1 MKEFQDIG
9 NEEKNFL
16 KRVFKKI
23 FSKVLV
29 FFLFFLFFLSVGFVV
44 YQTYFKADKVEVSV
58 QSPTVVLGG
67 EEFKIETK
75 VTNYSPFLLKN
86 VSLRL
91 VLPENS
97 RTSDFK
103 KEKFL
108 TKFLGD
114 VSEKSE
120 VKTNFSLR
128 IFGPP
133 HKIQVLKLV
142 LSWEKPG
149 FKINFKKE
157 KEVKIE
163 ISEPIV
169 ELDFFT
175 PKEVLP
181 ENEFSFSLK
190 YQNNSSKYLKNLAIK
205 FSFPENFQVIESSP
219 ELDGNLFLIKEIS
232 PFGINKINLKAKISS
247 FVNERKTIPL
257 VADVSFSRE
266 DESILIER
274 KEGGINLIPPP
285 LALTIIPSFDKEKP
299 LKLGQTLRFRIY
311 YQNNTQIALKNLVVK
326 TKVDSNLFDY
336 KTLKTD
342 GEFDLRKKEIIWL
355 AALKESLETLSPG
368 QQDFVEFEI
377 SLKKEFIPKNE
388 NDFNK
393 TIEVESEISTLT
405 VPYYLQAKKLIS
417 RSKMSFKLQTK
428 IELICKALFYDA
440 PSKILNQGPFP
451 PKVGKTTNFTIHWEA
466 KNYFNDLENVEIRTF
481 LPENI
486 TYTGV
491 FKTNTSFE
499 PVYNERTKEL
509 VWRLDKV
516 EKGSGIVKEKPY
528 LIFQVALVPSPTQKG
543 KFVNLEDEVT
553 FSAVDSFTLNE
564 VLTTCSSISIGDL
577 WKYDSKVQPGKG
589 AVEE

>member
-326 TKVDSNLFDY
+326 TRVDSNLFDY

-564 VLTTCSSISIGDL
+564 VLTTCSPISTGDL

>member
-205 FSFPENFQVIESSP
+205 FSFPENFQVIESFP

-285 LALTIIPSFDKEKP
+285 LALTIISSFDKEKP

-311 YQNNTQIALKNLVVK
+311 YQNNTQIALKNLIVK

-342 GEFDLRKKEIIWL
+342 GEFDSRKKEIIWL

-393 TIEVESEISTLT
+393 TIKIESEISTLT

-509 VWRLDKV
+509 IWRLDKV
-516 EKGSGIVKEKPY
+516 EKGSGIIEEKPY

-564 VLTTCSSISIGDL
+564 VLTTCSPILTGDL
-577 WKYDSKVQPGKG
+577 WKYDSKIQPGKG
-589 AVEE
+589 SVEE

>member
-205 FSFPENFQVIESSP
+205 FSFPENFQVIESFP

-285 LALTIIPSFDKEKP
+285 LALTIISSFDKEKP

-311 YQNNTQIALKNLVVK
+311 YQNNTQIALKNLIVK

-342 GEFDLRKKEIIWL
+342 GEFDSRKKEIIWL

-393 TIEVESEISTLT
+393 TIEIESEISTLT

-516 EKGSGIVKEKPY
+516 EKGSGIIKEKPY
-528 LIFQVALVPSPTQKG
+528 LIFQVALAPSPTQKG

-564 VLTTCSSISIGDL
+564 VLTTCSPILTGDL
-577 WKYDSKVQPGKG
+577 WKYDSKIQPGKG
-589 AVEE
+589 SVEE

>member
-44 YQTYFKADKVEVSV
+44 YQTYFKADKVEISV
-58 QSPTVVLGG
+58 QNPTIVLAG

-86 VSLRL
+86 ASLRL

-97 RTSDFK
+97 RTSNFK
-103 KEKFL
+103 KEKFI

-114 VSEKSE
+114 ISKKSE
-120 VKTNFSLR
+120 IKTDFSLR

-157 KEVKIE
+157 REVKIE

-190 YQNNSSKYLKNLAIK
+190 YQNNSSKYLKNLAIR
-205 FSFPENFQVIESSP
+205 FSFPENFQIIETFP
-219 ELDGNLFLIKEIS
+219 ELNGNLFLVKEIS
-232 PFGINKINLKAKISS
+232 PFGINKINFKAKISS
-247 FVNERKTIPL
+247 FVSERKTIPL
-257 VADVSFSRE
+257 VADVSFLRE
-266 DESILIER
+266 NESILIEK
-274 KEGGINLIPPP
+274 KEGGVNLIPPP
-285 LALTIIPSFDKEKP
+285 LGLTIIPSFDKEKP
-299 LKLGQTLRFRIY
+299 LKLGQTLRFKIY

-326 TKVDSNLFDY
+326 TKVDSKLFDY

-342 GEFDLRKKEIIWL
+342 GEFDLRKKEITWL
-355 AALKESLETLSPG
+355 SALRESLETLSPG

-377 SLKKEFIPKNE
+377 SLKKEFVPRSE

-393 TIEVESEISTLT
+393 TIEIESEISTLT

-440 PSKILNQGPFP
+440 PSEILNQGLFP
-451 PKVGKTTNFTIHWEA
+451 PKVGKTTNFTVHWEV
-466 KNYFNDLENVEIRTF
+466 KNYFNDLENVEVRTF

-516 EKGSGIVKEKPY
+516 EKGSGITKEKPY

-553 FSAVDSFTLNE
+553 FSAIDSFTLNE
-564 VLTTCSSISIGDL
+564 VFTTCGPISTGDL
-577 WKYDSKVQPGKG
+577 WKYDSKIQPGKG
-589 AVEE
+589 SVEE